1 MSEVAVDV
9 AFAACNVVAREAL
22 LLDAQRWDDWL
33 ALYAD
38 DARFWLPAW
47 TDDHRLA
54 ASPERELSLI
64 YCSSRAGLEDRV
76 WRVRS
81 GLSVA
86 SRPLPRTTHTVAN
99 SVATL
104 ADDRGGSGDVVVESS
119 WTCHV
124 FALKERTTHVFHGRY
139 EHRLR
144 RDREQ
149 WRIAAKTVVLMND
162 TIPTMLDFYCV

>member
-1 MSEVAVDV
+1 VSGAPLEV
-9 AFAACNVVAREAL
+9 AFAACRIVAREAL
-22 LLDAQRWDDWL
+22 LLDAQRWDEWL
-33 ALYAD
+33 ALYAE

-47 TDDHRLA
+47 TGEHRLS

-64 YCSSRAGLEDRV
+64 FCAARAGLEDRV

-86 SRPLPRTTHTVAN
+86 SRPLPRTTHLVGN
-99 SVATL
+99 SVASL
-104 ADDRGGSGDVVVESS
+104 ATDPPAGDVRVESS

-124 FALKERTTHVFHGRY
+124 FGLKERTTHVFHGRY

-144 RDREQ
+144 RVGDE
-149 WRIAAKTVVLMND
+149 WKIAAKTIVLMND

>member
-1 MSEVAVDV
+1 MSGVAIEV
-9 AFAACNVVAREAL
+9 AFAACELVAREAL

-64 YCSSRAGLEDRV
+64 YCAARAGLEDRV

-86 SRPLPRTTHTVAN
+86 SRPLPRTTHSVTN
-99 SVATL
+99 SVASF
-104 ADDRGGSGDVVVESS
+104 ADDGAGGDVVVRSS

-124 FALKERTTHVFHGRY
+124 FGLKERTTHVFHGRY

-144 RDREQ
+144 RDREE
-149 WRIAAKTVVLMND
+149 WRIAAKTIVLMND